1 MKKLEDF
8 LIKNQIIYRT
18 DLTLADLSTFKIG
31 GKADMV
37 VYPSTEEQCTALIR
51 FAKKQGEKLIFL
63 GNGSNVLCS
72 DDGCR
77 NWILK
82 TEGLNRLQLDKNHVL
97 TVGAG
102 VRLVKASSFTAKEGL
117 TGMEFAY
124 GIPGS
129 MGGAIFMNAGAYGG
143 SMDQIVI
150 ETRYLDS
157 NGDPH
162 ILKGERHQFGYR
174 HSFFTE
180 HPDYLII
187 ETRLQLQPGDK
198 KEILATIEDLQNRRK
213 EKQPLE
219 YPSAGSTFK
228 RPEGYFAGKL
238 IQDAGLRGH
247 SIGGAQVSEKHCGF
261 IINAGG
267 ASCKDIKE
275 LIRYVQQEVK
285 KQFDVQLE
293 CEVRELGAE

>member
-1 MKKLEDF
+1 MKVLEDF
-8 LIKNQIIYRT
+8 LIENQIEYRT
-18 DLTLADLSTFKIG
+18 DLTLAELSSFKIG

-37 VYPSTEEQCTALIR
+37 VYPASEEQCSALIR

-63 GNGSNVLCS
+63 GNGSNILCS

-82 TEGLNRLQLDKNHVL
+82 TERLSNLQIDQNHVL

-102 VRLVKASSFTAKEGL
+102 VRLVKASSFTSKMSL

-157 NGDPH
+157 DGNPH
-162 ILKGERHQFGYR
+162 VLKEDQHLFGYR
-174 HSFFTE
+174 HSFFTD

-187 ETRLQLQPGDK
+187 ETRLQLQPGNKD
-198 KEILATIEDLQNRRK
+198 EIMATIEDLQNRRK

-238 IQDAGLRGH
+238 IQDAGLRGL

-261 IINAGG
+261 IINTGG
-267 ASCKDIKE
+267 ASCNDVKD
-275 LIRYVQQEVK
+275 LICYVQQEVK
-285 KQFDVQLE
+285 RQFGVQLE

>member
-1 MKKLEDF
+1 MKLFEDF
-8 LIKNQIIYRT
+8 LIKNQINYRT
-18 DLTLADLSTFKIG
+18 DLTLAELSSFKIG

-37 VYPSTEEQCTALIR
+37 LYPSTAEQCALLIR
-51 FAKKQGEKLIFL
+51 YAKERGERLIFL

-82 TEGLNRLQLDKNHVL
+82 TEGLNTLKLEENNIL

-102 VRLVKASSFTAKEGL
+102 VRLVKASSFTAKESL

-129 MGGAIFMNAGAYGG
+129 MGGAVFMNAGAYGG
-143 SMDQIVI
+143 SMDQIVV
-150 ETRYLDS
+150 ETKYMDTD
-157 NGDPH
+157 GDIH
-162 ILKGERHQFGYR
+162 CLLGDDHQFGYR
-174 HSFFTE
+174 HSFFSE
-180 HPDYLII
+180 HPEYLIL
-187 ETRLQLQPGDK
+187 ETRIQLKPGNQE
-198 KEILATIEDLQNRRK
+198 EIFATIEDLQSRRK

-238 IQDAGLRGH
+238 IQDAGLRGC

-261 IINAGG
+261 IINRGG
-267 ASCKDIKE
+267 ATCEDVKN
-275 LIRYVQQEVK
+275 LICHVKNEVK
-285 KQFDVQLE
+285 QQFDVELE
-293 CEVRELGAE
+293 CEVKELGAK

>member
-1 MKKLEDF
+1 MKYLEDF
-8 LIKNQIIYRT
+8 LIKNQINYRT
-18 DLTLADLSTFKIG
+18 DLTLSELSSFKIG
-31 GKADMV
+31 GKADIV
-37 VYPSTEEQCTALIR
+37 VYPTTEEQCVALIR
-51 FAKKQGEKLIFL
+51 YAKKQGEKLIFL

-82 TEGLNRLQLDKNHVL
+82 TEGLSTLQLDQNNVL

-102 VRLVKASSFTAKEGL
+102 VRLVKASSFTAKNGL

-129 MGGAIFMNAGAYGG
+129 IGGAIFMNAGAYGG

-157 NGDPH
+157 DGNSH
-162 ILKGERHQFGYR
+162 VLKGDQHLFGYR

-198 KEILATIEDLQNRRK
+198 NQILATIEDLQNRRK

-238 IQDAGLRGH
+238 IQDAGLRGY

-267 ASCKDIKE
+267 ASCKDVKA

-285 KQFDVQLE
+285 KQFDVKLE